1 MRARRYWTASAS
13 PSLDPGGPY
22 LLAPLWLTLKI
33 ALLATLMAGVVGIAL
48 GWWMSQRRFTGKN
61 AVDALLMLP
70 MVLPPTVLGYY
81 LIVVIGRNGLIGQYL
96 DRWFG
101 INLMFTWQGAV
112 IAAAL
117 VSLPLIYKAARAAF
131 EDVDGR
137 FVHAAR
143 TLGAGEFEIF
153 LRVTLPL
160 AVRGITAGL
169 MLAFAR
175 AMGEFGAT
183 LMIAGNLPG
192 KTQTLSIAIYDAVQA
207 GNDAQAL
214 WLTLV
219 ISVVCVV
226 VLVVSSRMLQAKH

>member
-1 MRARRYWTASAS
+1 M
-13 PSLDPGGPY
+13 LV
-22 LLAPLWLTLKI
+22 PLWLTLKV
-33 ALLATLMAGVVGIAL
+33 ALLATLLAGVAGIGL
-48 GWWMSQRRFTGKN
+48 GWYMARRRFVGHTL
-61 AVDALLMLP
+61 VDAVLMLP

-81 LIVVIGRNGLIGQYL
+81 LIVLIGRNGVLGQYL

-112 IAAAL
+112 IAASI

-131 EDVDGR
+131 EDADPRMVL
-137 FVHAAR
+137 AAR
-143 TLGAGEFEIF
+143 TLGASELEIF
-153 LRVTLPL
+153 LRISLPL
-160 AVRGITAGL
+160 AGRGVVAGL

-192 KTQTLSIAIYDAVQA
+192 KTQTLSIAVYDAVQA

-214 WLTLV
+214 WLTLL
-219 ISVVCVV
+219 ISVVCMF
-226 VLVVSSRMLQAKH
+226 VLVVSSRLLQAKH

>member
-1 MRARRYWTASAS
+1 M
-13 PSLDPGGPY
+13 
-22 LLAPLWLTLKI
+22 LAPLWLTLKI
-33 ALLATLMAGVVGIAL
+33 ALLATLLAGAVGIAL
-48 GWWMSQRRFTGKN
+48 GWWMAQRRFAGKN
-61 AVDALLMLP
+61 FVDALLMLP

-81 LIVVIGRNGLIGQYL
+81 LIVVIGRNGVLGQYL

-112 IAAAL
+112 IAASL

-137 FVHAAR
+137 FLHAAR
-143 TLGAGEFEIF
+143 TLGAGEAEIF
-153 LRVTLPL
+153 LRIALPL
-160 AVRGITAGL
+160 AVRGIAAGL

-226 VLVVSSRMLQAKH
+226 VLVVSGRMLQARH

>member
-1 MRARRYWTASAS
+1 M
-13 PSLDPGGPY
+13 LI
-22 LLAPLWLTLKI
+22 PLWLTLKVALI
-33 ALLATLMAGVVGIAL
+33 ATLLAGAAGIGLA
-48 GWWMSQRRFTGKN
+48 WWMSRCRFVGQSV
-61 AVDALLMLP
+61 VDAFLMLP

-81 LIVVIGRNGLIGQYL
+81 LIVLLGRNGVFGQYL

-101 INLMFTWQGAV
+101 INLIFTWQGAV
-112 IAAAL
+112 IAAAI

-137 FVHAAR
+137 FAHAAR
-143 TLGAGEFEIF
+143 TLGAGEFEVF
-153 LRVTLPL
+153 WRVSLPL

-219 ISVVCVV
+219 ISLVCIS
-226 VLVVSSRMLQAKH
+226 VLVVSSRLLQVKH

>member
-1 MRARRYWTASAS
+1 MLT
-13 PSLDPGGPY
+13 
-22 LLAPLWLTLKI
+22 PLWLTLKV
-33 ALLATLMAGVVGIAL
+33 ALLATLVAGAVGIAL
-48 GWWMSQRRFTGKN
+48 GWWMSQRRFAGKSV
-61 AVDALLMLP
+61 VDALLMLP

-81 LIVVIGRNGLIGQYL
+81 LIVLIGRNGVFGQYL

-101 INLMFTWQGAV
+101 INLIFTWQGAV
-112 IAAAL
+112 IAASL

-137 FVHAAR
+137 FLHAAR

-153 LRVTLPL
+153 VRIALPL
-160 AVRGITAGL
+160 AVRGVTAGL

-192 KTQTLSIAIYDAVQA
+192 KTQTLSIAVYDAVQS

-219 ISVVCVV
+219 ISAVCVA
-226 VLVVSSRMLQAKH
+226 VLVASGRMLQARH

>member
-1 MRARRYWTASAS
+1 MLT
-13 PSLDPGGPY
+13 
-22 LLAPLWLTLKI
+22 PLWLTLKI
-33 ALLATLMAGVVGIAL
+33 ALLATLLAGTAGIAL
-48 GWWMSQRRFTGKN
+48 GWWMSQRRFPCKSI
-61 AVDALLMLP
+61 ADAIVMLP

-81 LIVVIGRNGLIGQYL
+81 LIVVIGRNGVLGQYL
-96 DRWFG
+96 ERWFG

-112 IAAAL
+112 IAASL

-137 FVHAAR
+137 FLHAAR

-153 LRVTLPL
+153 VRVALPL

-226 VLVVSSRMLQAKH
+226 VLVVSGRMLQAKH

>member
-1 MRARRYWTASAS
+1 MLT
-13 PSLDPGGPY
+13 
-22 LLAPLWLTLKI
+22 PLWLTLKVALI
-33 ALLATLMAGVVGIAL
+33 ATLLAGAAGIAL
-48 GWWMSQRRFTGKN
+48 AWWMSRRKFAGQSV
-61 AVDALLMLP
+61 VDALLMLP

-81 LIVVIGRNGLIGQYL
+81 LIVLIGRNGVLGQYL

-101 INLMFTWQGAV
+101 INLIFTWQGAV
-112 IAAAL
+112 IAAAI

-137 FVHAAR
+137 FAHAAR
-143 TLGAGEFEIF
+143 TLGAGELEIF
-153 LRVTLPL
+153 LRVSLPL
-160 AVRGITAGL
+160 AVRGIAAGL

-192 KTQTLSIAIYDAVQA
+192 KTQTLSIAVYDAVQA
-207 GNDAQAL
+207 GNDALAL

-219 ISVVCVV
+219 ISLVCMT
-226 VLVVSSRMLQAKH
+226 VLIASSRLLQARH

>member
-1 MRARRYWTASAS
+1 M
-13 PSLDPGGPY
+13 
-22 LLAPLWLTLKI
+22 LAPLWLTLKI
-33 ALLATLMAGVVGIAL
+33 ALLATLLAGAVGIAL
-48 GWWMSQRRFTGKN
+48 GWWMAQRRFAGKN
-61 AVDALLMLP
+61 FVDALLMLP

-81 LIVVIGRNGLIGQYL
+81 LIVVIGRNGVLGQYL

-112 IAAAL
+112 IAASL

-131 EDVDGR
+131 EDVDSR
-137 FVHAAR
+137 FLHAAR
-143 TLGAGEFEIF
+143 TLGAGEAEIF
-153 LRVTLPL
+153 LRIALPL
-160 AVRGITAGL
+160 AVRGIAAGL

-226 VLVVSSRMLQAKH
+226 VLVVSGRMLQARH

>member
-1 MRARRYWTASAS
+1 
-13 PSLDPGGPY
+13 
-22 LLAPLWLTLKI
+22 LLTPLWLTLKV
-33 ALLATLMAGVVGIAL
+33 ALLATLAAGAVGIAL
-48 GWWMSQRRFTGKN
+48 GWWMSQRRFAGKSV
-61 AVDALLMLP
+61 VDALLMLP

-81 LIVVIGRNGLIGQYL
+81 LIVLIGRNGVFGQYL

-101 INLMFTWQGAV
+101 INLIFTWQGAV
-112 IAAAL
+112 IAASL

-137 FVHAAR
+137 FLHAAR

-153 LRVTLPL
+153 VRIALPL
-160 AVRGITAGL
+160 AVRGVAAGL

-175 AMGEFGAT
+175 SMGEFGAT

-192 KTQTLSIAIYDAVQA
+192 KTQTLSIAIYDAVQS
-207 GNDAQAL
+207 GNDTQAL

-226 VLVVSSRMLQAKH
+226 VLVASGRMLQARH

>member
-1 MRARRYWTASAS
+1 MIQGTA
-13 PSLDPGGPY
+13 
-22 LLAPLWLTLKI
+22 LLLTPLWLTLKI

-48 GWWMSQRRFTGKN
+48 GWWMSQRRFAGKN
-61 AVDALLMLP
+61 FIDALLMLP

-81 LIVVIGRNGLIGQYL
+81 LIVVIGRNGVLGQYL

-112 IAAAL
+112 IAASL

-131 EDVDGR
+131 EDVDVR

-143 TLGAGEFEIF
+143 TLGAGEFETF
-153 LRVTLPL
+153 VRVTLPL

-226 VLVVSSRMLQAKH
+226 VLVVSGRMLQAKH

>member
-1 MRARRYWTASAS
+1 M
-13 PSLDPGGPY
+13 
-22 LLAPLWLTLKI
+22 LAPLWLTLQI
-33 ALLATLMAGVVGIAL
+33 ALLATLVAGAVGIAL
-48 GWWMSQRRFTGKN
+48 GWWMARRDFLGKDT
-61 AVDALLMLP
+61 ADALLMLP

-81 LIVVIGRNGLIGQYL
+81 LIVLIGRNGAIGQYL

-112 IAAAL
+112 VAASL

-131 EDVDGR
+131 EEVDGR
-137 FVHAAR
+137 LLHAAR
-143 TLGAGEFEIF
+143 TLGAGAFEVFVRIS
-153 LRVTLPL
+153 LPL
-160 AVRGITAGL
+160 AVRGIAAGL

-219 ISVVCVV
+219 ISVVCVA
-226 VLVVSSRMLQAKH
+226 VLVASSRLLRARH

>member
-1 MRARRYWTASAS
+1 MLT
-13 PSLDPGGPY
+13 
-22 LLAPLWLTLKI
+22 PLWLTLKV
-33 ALLATLMAGVVGIAL
+33 ASLATLLAGTAGIAL
-48 GWWMSQRRFTGKN
+48 GWWMSRRRFVGQDIAD
-61 AVDALLMLP
+61 AVLMLP

-81 LIVVIGRNGLIGQYL
+81 LIVVIGRNGVLGRHLQA
-96 DRWFG
+96 WFG

-112 IAAAL
+112 IAASI

-131 EDVDGR
+131 EEVDGR
-137 FVHAAR
+137 FAHAAR

-153 LRVTLPL
+153 VRIAMPL
-160 AVRGITAGL
+160 AVRGIASGL

-207 GNDAQAL
+207 GDDAQAL

-219 ISVVCVV
+219 ISLVCIA
-226 VLVVSSRMLQAKH
+226 VLVASGRLLRAQH

>member
-1 MRARRYWTASAS
+1 MLT
-13 PSLDPGGPY
+13 
-22 LLAPLWLTLKI
+22 PLWLTLKVALI
-33 ALLATLMAGVVGIAL
+33 ATLLAGAAGIVLA
-48 GWWMSQRRFTGKN
+48 WWMSRRKFAGQSV
-61 AVDALLMLP
+61 VDALLMLP

-81 LIVVIGRNGLIGQYL
+81 LIVLIGRNGVLGQYL

-101 INLMFTWQGAV
+101 INLIFTWQGAV
-112 IAAAL
+112 IAAAI

-137 FVHAAR
+137 FAHAAR
-143 TLGAGEFEIF
+143 TLGAGELEIF
-153 LRVTLPL
+153 LRVSLPL
-160 AVRGITAGL
+160 AVRGIAAGL

-192 KTQTLSIAIYDAVQA
+192 KTQTLSIAVYDAVQA
-207 GNDAQAL
+207 GNDALAL

-219 ISVVCVV
+219 ISLVCMT
-226 VLVVSSRMLQAKH
+226 VLIASSRLLQARH